1 MIKYVYKVITDNKAM
16 FTRKTNKNIIEINNT
31 REVFM
36 IYLLVDKIMIQKN
49 ENNGEVH
56 TKRYDYF

>member
-1 MIKYVYKVITDNKAM
+1 MIKYVYNVITDNKAM

-36 IYLLVDKIMIQKN
+36 IYLLVDKDN
-49 ENNGEVH
+49 DLE
-56 TKRYDYF
+56 KRKQRRSSYKTL